1 MPRARG
7 LGCEA
12 FRAALTAKSH
22 GAESSADEARSS
34 RSAGDVWAL
43 WHLWHSLGLED
54 LSLAWGRTRSEIDV
68 LACLRLMVFNR
79 LCDPASKLGVL
90 RWLQTVALPRG
101 FGFAEAPPDHQ
112 HLLRAMDVLDDHS
125 AAIGERLSLL
135 LRPLVD
141 VDMLRTARAC
151 RCNTCWRCRRRGT
164 ASSRTNCSNSRA
176 STLPT
181 ILGWTS

>member
-1 MPRARG
+1 M
-7 LGCEA
+7 GCEA
-12 FRAALTAKSH
+12 FRAALTAK
-22 GAESSADEARSS
+22 
-34 RSAGDVWAL
+34 
-43 WHLWHSLGLED
+43 SLGLED

-141 VDMLRTARAC
+141 VDMSVVFYDLTTVGVEGEAVVDDDTRRHGMSKEGIVARQVM
-151 RCNTCWRCRRRGT
+151 
-164 ASSRTNCSNSRA
+164 
-176 STLPT
+176 LP
-181 ILGWTS
+181 

>member
-1 MPRARG
+1 M
-7 LGCEA
+7 
-12 FRAALTAKSH
+12 
-22 GAESSADEARSS
+22 
-34 RSAGDVWAL
+34 

-151 RCNTCWRCRRRGT
+151 RCSTCLRCRRRGT

-181 ILGWTS
+181 SLGWTS